1 MRRSL
6 FVSLALLAGVSFTS
20 SVFAQTPASRA
31 AMDGRTYEVPRTPWG
46 DPDLQGTYTSDDSL
60 RVPRDRP
67 VELGERRFLTEEE
80 YNERIG
86 QVNERAAAIE
96 VEFEAEGAR
105 IGTGPPSHWSE
116 FPNEASRQTSLVI
129 DPPDGRTPPL
139 TPYGE
144 SRPRLG
150 EFEPDSPGSH
160 LAFTLYI
167 RCITRGVTGSIWP
180 VVYGNG
186 TRIIQ
191 GPGYVG
197 IQNEMVHEA
206 RIIPLDDTPY
216 VGDDIRMYMGDSR
229 GHWEGDT
236 LVIETR
242 NLTNMTGVANNGGG
256 NRHSEDMVVTERIT
270 RIGTDRVYYEA
281 TFDDRRTWTAPWT
294 IGLPLVDTPTYEIF
308 EYACHEGNHGMF
320 NMLSAARAVE
330 AAEETAT
337 GQ

>member
-1 MRRSL
+1 MKRSL
-6 FVSLALLAGVSFTS
+6 FVSLVFLVTLFLAIST
-20 SVFAQTPASRA
+20 FAQTPASTA
-31 AMDGRTYEVPRTPWG
+31 ALDGRTYQVARTPWG

-60 RVPRDRP
+60 RVPANRP
-67 VELGERRFLTEEE
+67 EEFGDRRFLNQEE
-80 YNERIG
+80 YNERVQQLG
-86 QVNERAAAIE
+86 ERAATFE
-96 VEFEAEGAR
+96 VEFEVEGR
-105 IGTGPPSHWSE
+105 NIGTGPPSHWSE
-116 FPNEASRQTSLVI
+116 FAEEASRQTSLVI
-129 DPPDGRTPPL
+129 DPSDGRIPPL
-139 TPYGE
+139 TEYGE

-150 EFEPDSPGSH
+150 EFEPESPGSH

-216 VGDDIRMYMGDSR
+216 VGEDIRMYMGDSR

-242 NLTNMTGVANNGGG
+242 NLTGMTGVANNGGG

-270 RIGTDRVYYEA
+270 RIAPDRVYYEA
-281 TFDDRRTWTAPWT
+281 TFDDPRTWTAPWT
-294 IGLPLVDTPTYEIF
+294 IGLPLIDKPTYEIF

-330 AAEETAT
+330 AASGED
-337 GQ
+337 Q